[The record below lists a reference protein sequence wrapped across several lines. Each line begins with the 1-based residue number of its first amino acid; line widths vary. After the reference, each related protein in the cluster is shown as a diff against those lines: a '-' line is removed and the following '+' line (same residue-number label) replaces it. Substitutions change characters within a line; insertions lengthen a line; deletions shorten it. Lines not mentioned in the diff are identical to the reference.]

1 MSVVEDVRNALQD
14 FLTPELRELKA
25 RLDAV
30 ELQVQKL
37 DGAMQDQF
45 QQVERRAQQ
54 RHEDMMFVLRQG
66 LEVRS
71 LAERLAAIE
80 EKLRARHTDHYP
92 LPTCLH
98 TLAHISDKRF
108 IFQIVQIDFN
118 VRQCA
123 LDRGVRQRDANRQI
137 RCHLRIGYGPQ
148 RLHNLPYF

>member
-1 MSVVEDVRNALQD
+1 MSVVEDVRNVSQD

-30 ELQVQKL
+30 ERQVQNL

-80 EKLRARHTDHYP
+80 EKLRATH
-92 LPTCLH
+92 
-98 TLAHISDKRF
+98 
-108 IFQIVQIDFN
+108 
-118 VRQCA
+118 
-123 LDRGVRQRDANRQI
+123 
-137 RCHLRIGYGPQ
+137 
-148 RLHNLPYF
+148 

>member
-1 MSVVEDVRNALQD
+1 MSAVEDVRNALQD

-30 ELQVQKL
+30 ERQVQKL

-71 LAERLAAIE
+71 LAERLAAVE
-80 EKLRARHTDHYP
+80 EKLRATH
-92 LPTCLH
+92 
-98 TLAHISDKRF
+98 
-108 IFQIVQIDFN
+108 
-118 VRQCA
+118 
-123 LDRGVRQRDANRQI
+123 
-137 RCHLRIGYGPQ
+137 
-148 RLHNLPYF
+148 

>member
-1 MSVVEDVRNALQD
+1 MSVVEDVRNVSQD

-80 EKLRARHTDHYP
+80 EKLRATH
-92 LPTCLH
+92 
-98 TLAHISDKRF
+98 
-108 IFQIVQIDFN
+108 
-118 VRQCA
+118 
-123 LDRGVRQRDANRQI
+123 
-137 RCHLRIGYGPQ
+137 
-148 RLHNLPYF
+148 

>member
-1 MSVVEDVRNALQD
+1 VSVVEDVRNVSQD

-80 EKLRARHTDHYP
+80 EKLRATH
-92 LPTCLH
+92 
-98 TLAHISDKRF
+98 
-108 IFQIVQIDFN
+108 
-118 VRQCA
+118 
-123 LDRGVRQRDANRQI
+123 
-137 RCHLRIGYGPQ
+137 
-148 RLHNLPYF
+148 